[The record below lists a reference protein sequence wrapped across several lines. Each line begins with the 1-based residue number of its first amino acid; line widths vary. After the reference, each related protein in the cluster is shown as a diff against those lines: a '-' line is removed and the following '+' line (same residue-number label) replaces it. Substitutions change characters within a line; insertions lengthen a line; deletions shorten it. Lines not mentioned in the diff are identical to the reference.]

1 MRTIVLV
8 LLVACMNPK
17 TPVYHPEVISL
28 VDTDSDKA
36 IQIVSDERMREHE
49 PRQVPTSA
57 VAAALISSG
66 MFLDDDARTL
76 ADPIAK
82 QLATMETDEAV
93 RIVGWSADAPRYY
106 YVLIHGGRLQIIYY
120 AGSTQSDSYSAVL
133 PTDAVAI
140 VQPHEQTPPPVPA
153 APDAGVAAAPPPD
166 AGTPVVSPH
175 SPSVVHHKRPAQSLP
190 LITEDE
196 ARRKMRELDEA
207 LAAGLISPSESRS
220 RRKEILARL

>member
-1 MRTIVLV
+1 MRGLVLV

-17 TPVYHPEVISL
+17 PVVYHPDVISL

-49 PRQVPTSA
+49 PREVPTSS
-57 VAAALISSG
+57 VAAALIASG

-76 ADPIAK
+76 AEPIAK
-82 QLATMETDEAV
+82 QLPTMATDEAV
-93 RIVGWSADAPRYY
+93 RIVGWAADAPRYY

-120 AGSTQSDSYSAVL
+120 AGSTQSDTYSAAL

-140 VQPHEQTPPPVPA
+140 VQPHDQPPPPVA
-153 APDAGVAAAPPPD
+153 APSDAGVAAAPPPD
-166 AGTPVVSPH
+166 AAPHVVSPT
-175 SPSVVHHKRPAQSLP
+175 PVHHKRPAQSLP
-190 LITEDE
+190 LITEAE
-196 ARRKMRELDEA
+196 ARQKMRELDEA
-207 LAAGLISPSESRS
+207 LAAGLISPSEQKS